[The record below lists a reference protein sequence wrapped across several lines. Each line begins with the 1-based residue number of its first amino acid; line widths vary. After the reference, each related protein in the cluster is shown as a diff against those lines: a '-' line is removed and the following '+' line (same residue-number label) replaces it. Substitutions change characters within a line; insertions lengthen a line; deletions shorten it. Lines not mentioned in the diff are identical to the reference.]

1 MRVHVVGAGPSGS
14 VSAVSA
20 LREGHN
26 VCLYEEHE
34 KAGVPVNCSGLISK
48 EGLNSLSDIVDF
60 RRHSINRIKGAVI
73 DCAGSRLLVDS
84 GRDIAYVVDRASFD
98 DSLAQ
103 KAEQE
108 GAKLLFG
115 KRLTSFPE
123 GSIIGADGPLSTV
136 ASRFGFPGISRFVGT
151 SQCRIRYDGDM
162 PDHVR
167 VFLSNEMFPGFFAWM
182 IPQNEEEAEAG
193 AGCVLP
199 GNSGRALDA
208 LSKYTGIPFPRERK
222 HSIIPVARRS
232 RTASSSGSRNVLL
245 VGDAAGQVKS
255 TTGGGVVFG
264 TSCARIAGRFAAS
277 PMGYEEEW
285 RYAHGKDLDAHYR
298 IHCALGRLSGD
309 SLRALASVSS
319 LFRIEEF
326 LKREG
331 NMDRPTRMIGPN
343 LLIHP
348 LRSLLQK

>member
-34 KAGVPVNCSGLISK
+34 RAGLPINCSGLISK
-48 EGLNSLSDIVDF
+48 EGLNSLSDMADF
-60 RRHSINRIKGAVI
+60 RRHTINRIKGAVI

-84 GRDIAYVVDRASFD
+84 GKDIAYVIDRASFD
-98 DSLAQ
+98 DALAR

-108 GAKLLFG
+108 GAKFFFG
-115 KRLTSFPE
+115 KRLTAFPE
-123 GSIIGADGPLSTV
+123 GNIIGADGPLSSV
-136 ASRFGFPGISRFVGT
+136 ASGFGFPEIYRFVAT
-151 SQCRIRYDGDM
+151 SQCRVRYDGEM

-182 IPQNEEEAEAG
+182 IPHNEEEAEAG
-193 AGCVLP
+193 AGCILP
-199 GNSGRALDA
+199 GNSDRALDA
-208 LSKYTGIPFPRERK
+208 LSKYTGIPFSKERK
-222 HSIIPVARRS
+222 HSIIPVARRPK
-232 RTASSSGSRNVLL
+232 TALSYGSRNVLL

-264 TSCARIAGRFAAS
+264 TSCARIAGRLADS
-277 PMGYEEEW
+277 PLEYEREW
-285 RYAHGKDLDAHYR
+285 KTAHGKDLDAHYR
-298 IHCALGRLSGD
+298 IHCALGRLNGD

-319 LFRIEEF
+319 AFRIEEF
-326 LKREG
+326 LKKEG
-331 NMDRPTRMIGPN
+331 DMDRPTRMLGPN
-343 LLIHP
+343 LLLHP

>member
-34 KAGVPVNCSGLISK
+34 KAGLPVNCSGLISK
-48 EGLNSLSDIVDF
+48 EGLSSLSDIVDF
-60 RRHSINRIKGAVI
+60 RRHTINRIKGAVI

-84 GRDIAYVVDRASFD
+84 GRDIAYVVDRASLD
-98 DSLAQ
+98 GALAQ
-103 KAEQE
+103 KAEGE
-108 GAKLLFG
+108 GANVFFG
-115 KRLTSFPE
+115 KRITSFPE
-123 GSIIGADGPLSTV
+123 GNLIGADGPLSSV
-136 ASRFGFPGISRFVGT
+136 ASRFGFPGINRFVGT
-151 SQCRIRYDGDM
+151 SQCRVRYDGEM

-167 VFLSNEMFPGFFAWM
+167 VFLSNELFPGFFAWM

-199 GNSGRALDA
+199 GNSDRALDA

-222 HSIIPVARRS
+222 HSIIPVARRP
-232 RTASSSGSRNVLL
+232 RTALSSGSRNVLL

-264 TSCARIAGRFAAS
+264 TSCARIAGRLAGS
-277 PMGYEEEW
+277 PKEYEEEW
-285 RYAHGKDLDAHYR
+285 RASHAKDLDAHYH

-319 LFRIEEF
+319 AFRVEEF
-326 LKREG
+326 LKKEG
-331 NMDRPTRMIGPN
+331 DMDRPTKMLGPN
-343 LLIHP
+343 LLLHP